1 MLCPVTKVVVRV
13 LTGTTTLVTTANAVT
28 TSRNTVPVARITA
41 TMGTADTTSTRAAGR
56 MKTAMAPGTA
66 TGPSGTLSLESLPIL
81 ARRLAESGIEVD
93 DYEARKAAL
102 AGSK

>member
-1 MLCPVTKVVVRV
+1 
-13 LTGTTTLVTTANAVT
+13 
-28 TSRNTVPVARITA
+28 
-41 TMGTADTTSTRAAGR
+41 

-66 TGPSGTLSLESLPIL
+66 TGPRGTLSLESLPIL
-81 ARRLAESGIEVD
+81 ARRLAGSGIEVD